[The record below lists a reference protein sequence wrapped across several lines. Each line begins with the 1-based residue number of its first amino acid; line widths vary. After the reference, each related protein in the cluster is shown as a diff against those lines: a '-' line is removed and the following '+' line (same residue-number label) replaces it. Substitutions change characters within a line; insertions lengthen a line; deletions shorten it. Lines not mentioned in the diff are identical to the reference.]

1 VESLFPNPEDSQ
13 LHRPAS
19 SHALKV
25 ALAARAGHYDELH
38 GRSEAADAL
47 APHWEQFFD
56 HMDDE
61 GLSQLDRAAVAVEQQ
76 IRENGVTYNVYA
88 DTQDSARPWSL
99 DVLPWIIPADE
110 WTQIEAGVQQRASL
124 LEAVMSD
131 LYGPRKLLH
140 HGLLPPALSI
150 GSPAFVRAMQGV
162 RPAGGYLYI
171 AAFDLARGPDG
182 RWWVVSQRTQ
192 APSGLGYLLE
202 NRLTISRQF
211 PSAFRE
217 MGIQHL
223 ASSYRALMDAIAQ
236 SNPLVKEFGT
246 DAKTVLLTPG
256 PYNETYF
263 EQSYLARYL
272 GIPLVEG
279 GDLTV
284 RNSRVWL
291 KTIRGLEPVGAIL
304 RRLDD
309 DFCDPLELRSDSAL
323 GVPGLMQA
331 VRAGHVLLANAL
343 GSGFLE
349 SPAINGFL
357 PAISEHLLGAPLTL
371 PSLPSWW
378 CGERA
383 VIGEALEHLDGRVI
397 KSTVGRGLEPV
408 IGQML
413 KPAELAA
420 WRARINAQPD
430 AYTLQDFLPL
440 SQLPVWQG
448 SALVPRAAM
457 LRVVA
462 LRRMSE
468 SASHVQRTS
477 AWTVLPGGMARIAH
491 SDQQIVSMQRGGS
504 SADTWV
510 MTKGAIDEFSLL
522 PGAIRPEELGSRR
535 RTVSSRAAENLF
547 WLGRYSE
554 RTDTAVRLARLVLAE
569 LNDDDAL
576 PEELLD
582 AITQLCIA
590 AGLVEVQTPKATQSL
605 ALFERSLVDGL
616 TATTRHAGIAHNLA
630 ALERAA
636 SQVRDRVAPDHWRLI
651 VAARSEYLA
660 SRAEQ
665 PLHGSNADSLRILQQ
680 LSDEICAITGA
691 QFDRMTR
698 DDGWRLLSCGR
709 LLERVAV
716 QSHVLEIMLES
727 GALAHATGYD
737 LLIGLFDSTLTYR
750 SLYQRRLELTAVVD
764 LLVLDSANPRSLAYI
779 LGQLRTQLVRM
790 PGMGLLENLPFEF
803 PDPQQWD
810 SVQLA
815 QQSDQDALLDLVK
828 DLRTSSY
835 TMSDE
840 ISRKLFSHSQAWTSP
855 W

>member
-1 VESLFPNPEDSQ
+1 VESLFPNSDEYSQ
-13 LHRPAS
+13 HSRAS
-19 SHALKV
+19 HQALNV
-25 ALAARAGHYDELH
+25 ALAARAGHYDELR
-38 GRSEAADAL
+38 GAAAGATEL
-47 APHWEQFFD
+47 AAQWAQFFD
-56 HMDDE
+56 LMNDE
-61 GLSQLDRAAVAVEQQ
+61 GLAQLDRAKQAVEQQ

-88 DTQDSARPWSL
+88 DDEGVTRPWSL
-99 DVLPWIIPADE
+99 DVLPWLIAPQE
-110 WTQIEAGVQQRASL
+110 WTQIEAGILQRVTL
-124 LEAVMSD
+124 LEAVMAD
-131 LYGPRKLLH
+131 LYGPRKLLEQ
-140 HGLLPPALSI
+140 GLLPPALSI
-150 GSPAFVRAMQGV
+150 GSPAFIRAMQGV
-162 RPAGGYLYI
+162 KPAGGYLHI
-171 AAFDLARGPDG
+171 VAFDIARGADG

-217 MGIQHL
+217 LRVQHL
-223 ASSYRALMDAIAQ
+223 ASSYRALLEALAQ
-236 SNPLVKEFGT
+236 SNPLMMENGA

-256 PYNETYF
+256 PFNETYF

-331 VRAGHVLLANAL
+331 VRAGNVLLANAL

-357 PAISEHLLGAPLTL
+357 PAMSEFLLGKRLAL

-378 CGERA
+378 CGEKAAFDQASRN
-383 VIGEALEHLDGRVI
+383 LERRVI
-397 KSTVGRGLEPV
+397 KSTAGRGLEPV
-408 IGQML
+408 IGQAL
-413 KPAELAA
+413 TPAEVKA
-420 WRARINAQPD
+420 WRERIAANPD

-440 SQLPVWQG
+440 SQVPTWQG

-457 LRVVA
+457 LRVIA

-468 SASHVQRTS
+468 GAAQAQKTPP
-477 AWTVLPGGMARIAH
+477 WTLLPGGMARIAQ
-491 SDQQIVSMQRGGS
+491 SDHQVVSMQRGGS

-510 MTKGAIDEFSLL
+510 MTDGAVDEFSLL
-522 PGAIRPEELGSRR
+522 PGAIRMEELGSQR

-554 RTDTAVRLARLVLAE
+554 RTDSAVRLARLVLAE
-569 LNDDDAL
+569 LNDDEAL
-576 PEELLD
+576 PAELLD
-582 AITQLCIA
+582 AITRLCVA
-590 AGLVEVQTPKATQSL
+590 SGLVEAQTPTATQSL

-616 TATTRHAGIAHNLA
+616 TSTSRHSGIAYDLS

-660 SRAEQ
+660 SRTEH
-665 PLHGSNADSLRILQQ
+665 PTHGSNADSLRILQK
-680 LSDEICAITGA
+680 LGDEICAITGA

-698 DDGWRLLSCGR
+698 DDGWRLLNFGR
-709 LLERVAV
+709 LLERAAA
-716 QSHVLEIMLES
+716 QSKTIEIMIGS
-727 GALAHATGYD
+727 GALAFAAGFD

-750 SLYQRRLELTAVVD
+750 SLYQRRLELPAVAD
-764 LLVLDSANPRSLAYI
+764 LLVLDSANPRSLAYV
-779 LGQLRTQLVRM
+779 LGQLRTQWIRL
-790 PGMGLLENLPFEF
+790 PGMGSVDSLPFDV
-803 PDPQQWD
+803 PDPGRWD
-810 SVQLA
+810 TRTLF
-815 QQSDQDALLDLVK
+815 QDGQEEALLKVAV
-828 DLRTSSY
+828 DLRVSTY
-835 TMSDE
+835 AMSDE

-855 W
+855 R